1 MTIKNSRYYNNYVR
15 VVGLIYKKY
24 ITRPSLKALGR
35 LSQFASY
42 SVQLLFDIYNQQ
54 LKITSK
60 KLMT

>member
-1 MTIKNSRYYNNYVR
+1 M
-15 VVGLIYKKY
+15 VGLIYKKY